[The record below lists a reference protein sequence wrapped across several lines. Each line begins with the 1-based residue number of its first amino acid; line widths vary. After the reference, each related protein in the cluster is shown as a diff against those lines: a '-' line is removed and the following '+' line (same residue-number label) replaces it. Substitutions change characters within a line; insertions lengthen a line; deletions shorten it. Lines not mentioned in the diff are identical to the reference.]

1 MATESQSVCLSNP
14 NFAVICSFLDKYG
27 EILGLPAVGYSDI
40 ENWIEDSKDVH
51 PTLIDIHVKLLR
63 RIHKKYSSVSTERWE
78 KTVIKFCYKYC
89 SVDAWEM
96 EQKGYM
102 SAKVSTKLMLLK
114 NLLEAQFDTNK
125 KFNDK
130 INEMTAEEMRFLPIG
145 RDKHGLAYW
154 FFLDKELNVR
164 VFRED
169 QDDVDSESW
178 ELVCNTRDGLARL
191 VSCLQTGTDIK
202 PEVSDFS
209 DSSLK
214 SEPASDSNDDS
225 MDSFKQRT
233 PIGPSPLT
241 IKLELSDS
249 ETQIAS
255 GESKPPIL
263 LKISKPESESPSKL
277 LQNKFKKKKAS
288 ELKKIICKLKDDEKN
303 MEKDAKNEM
312 ANESQ
317 ADELVEKKENVESD
331 DENSSEKT
339 DNLKAENRKKHVKPV
354 LKSETAD
361 NSENTDET
369 KTDEAKTDEVDG
381 GNGLEKDA
389 EGDDYEIVPVKQNV
403 SAVDE
408 PSKSDKGES
417 VDVSKKCVAKEK
429 ISKVSES
436 EDKSTVNDVAEPK
449 TSQIKPENPKEETVH
464 EKTVDIK
471 ENNFIEGNTVI
482 ENKVSDVTVA
492 SKKQSTNVKEIK
504 ILDPV
509 TQQNIIDTINENKQ
523 SEFISE
529 TKLNVTVSVPVID
542 EKVNDRLAEDEK
554 SGAVSVADKILDNKS
569 SDTDK
574 EKSENVSENKGFVS
588 EPESKASSKAVDDKS
603 KKDSLVEIDKES
615 ESDCS
620 PSMSCDIQKGHN
632 SDKQIDNCEQ
642 NEKKMNKPHLS
653 GEGCDPI
660 SENTKFDDDQTV
672 NNDESINESHNC
684 EKIRNDYDKDGSCDI
699 KKSRKRKQ
707 AKNITDSESTSEE
720 DDKVVNENMSE
731 TKREIKTALRKTAKV
746 ENIGNDHLIKAD
758 SAIQHDDS
766 HKDEVEEIERKKKI
780 NEEDVN
786 TLDSTCNVLDTY
798 KENKSSINEVN
809 EVELDKGTKTK
820 ENDSGIKDEATLDI
834 ELNKSTKNVE
844 NDSGKQDKA
853 TVETSIVHNDN
864 NLDVDDATSETKTE
878 VKDERDAEPEEKPVK
893 KLTGLLAHSRQT
905 MKRQAENN
913 ADIEIV
919 EPASKRSKLRG
930 RVSSKGRGKR
940 PVATTT
946 DSSSDSDDVPLSSM
960 AGRGV
965 GRSPKGKVVP
975 IGRNSKTPQKSE
987 ESPSKSEQN
996 EDSEDMGLRRSARVR
1011 TLRARKRSPS
1021 PVYLP
1026 SESEEHTDDFDDDE
1040 FTLKSNTRKR
1050 REPKEVDEEVP
1061 KGRNALRF
1069 EAKTSNKIGKKKCED
1084 VEEEAFPCVKCN
1096 LSHQPEWILLC
1107 DKCDAGYHTACLRP
1121 PLMVIPEG
1129 DWFCPPC
1136 EHAMLT
1142 EKLEEKL
1149 KSLDQAIVK
1158 NDRMIKRKERLAFVS
1173 VSLDNVLKE
1182 PKQQRVGRG
1191 PAGRSGRAR
1200 GPIQYSDDESETG
1213 TSSTESSGSASEST
1227 SESERS
1233 EDDRRHKHHSSKPHK
1248 TKQRFVQRAC
1258 RTKKEVSYRFEE
1270 FDELIMDAIEED
1282 LSVPKEPRPKK
1293 VKPPGIS
1300 RGKDMSNILG
1310 VSDEE
1315 EKAKKPPRKRK
1326 PRLTELDEE
1335 VDDDDTDDYQV
1346 SEASDSEAT
1355 KSSENYESEDVSDQS
1370 EISCQRRSTG
1380 TRRSTRRNG
1389 RSRGIYSRYRGDF
1402 VVDSEYESEEEE
1414 VDTRRSGRR
1423 ARRKP
1428 VSYRDYDSD
1437 ETEIENNDD
1446 ESFHSSDLSD
1456 SDFERK
1462 RNKKLA
1468 KSQKPASAKEK
1479 VRSGKR
1485 QRIRNVSSSEES
1497 SDDSTEEEDA
1507 TPKKGKK
1514 PPNKTARYAESSDSE
1529 PVKTKKKNV
1538 IDSGEDSMSDKETTE
1553 SSATEVSEDEVSTA
1567 KPKKNAGKPKKK
1579 VIESDSGENTEIE
1592 EETVKEP
1599 KVEAAE
1605 TAGKDDSK
1613 PNVNESHTEES
1624 EHDESGAWEEIEV
1637 HDDDVKKVV
1646 EVVEET
1652 LKEVVKEGVKP
1663 EETIAEVGDEKVK
1676 EQKGTKAKPLKR
1688 GKAPKKSST
1697 ESKDVEEEVIEQAQ
1711 PKKAKPLKRGKSPR
1725 KSLTESK
1732 DEEKIVEKIQPNK
1745 VIEHAQLVVVL
1756 EKIPENSIVSPTVTT
1771 HENMKSEEET
1781 TPKKKRGRKTK
1792 AEKQKTESE
1801 TTTPEVTPKKRG
1813 RKVKGKADLGDTG
1826 QETLGEEPTKKK
1838 RGEEGKADV
1847 GVKSKKVAKGNN
1859 VDEKGNT
1866 EESGTAE
1873 SMGKDGSESNQ
1884 SVDKVKD
1891 DSPLSV
1897 RNKQNA
1903 PVGVVKPEI
1912 RQGVIV
1918 ENKHLSDGTS
1928 SEQRPHDQMN
1938 PLQGLREMAMGNQV
1952 ISGPQPSGFQPYSH
1966 ANYGSN
1972 VPSSM
1977 NSQPQGFQPYSNQGA
1992 PPPGQ
1997 YSAMHA
2003 GPYQGQP
2010 GMPTCSPQAGYPP
2023 NHGPMSPNSY
2033 QHSGQYMGHVPHS
2046 QHGPSSGYYPPGY
2059 RSDMASGDGFSGPQG
2074 TQLPYQHGP
2083 YPHGYHGNQGPYH
2096 HSQRGPMFGPGSGP
2110 GPNQYPTHPGSGGA
2124 MNHPP
2129 HPSHPHPGSMGQQFH
2144 HLGMQGYNYPPH
2156 MHPHGGPYHSSQPP
2170 YSGAPNSQPFS
2181 PQGMSSPTQPLR
2193 PTTRLATPALL
2204 HGSGTS
2210 PRPEGP
2216 METPNRGFMMDN
2228 ILKSSQDSNEVEDSA
2243 EVSDIDRYTSFL
2255 CKDK

>member
-429 ISKVSES
+429 IS
-436 EDKSTVNDVAEPK
+436 
-449 TSQIKPENPKEETVH
+449 
-464 EKTVDIK
+464 
-471 ENNFIEGNTVI
+471 
-482 ENKVSDVTVA
+482 
-492 SKKQSTNVKEIK
+492 
-504 ILDPV
+504 
-509 TQQNIIDTINENKQ
+509 
-523 SEFISE
+523 
-529 TKLNVTVSVPVID
+529 
-542 EKVNDRLAEDEK
+542 
-554 SGAVSVADKILDNKS
+554 
-569 SDTDK
+569 
-574 EKSENVSENKGFVS
+574 
-588 EPESKASSKAVDDKS
+588 
-603 KKDSLVEIDKES
+603 
-615 ESDCS
+615 
-620 PSMSCDIQKGHN
+620 
-632 SDKQIDNCEQ
+632 
-642 NEKKMNKPHLS
+642 
-653 GEGCDPI
+653 
-660 SENTKFDDDQTV
+660 
-672 NNDESINESHNC
+672 
-684 EKIRNDYDKDGSCDI
+684 

>member
-51 PTLIDIHVKLLR
+51 PTLIDIHVRLLR

-225 MDSFKQRT
+225 TDSFKQRT

-241 IKLELSDS
+241 IKLEPSDS
-249 ETQIAS
+249 ETQITS

-303 MEKDAKNEM
+303 MEKDAKDEM
-312 ANESQ
+312 ENESQ

-331 DENSSEKT
+331 DENGSEKT
-339 DNLKAENRKKHVKPV
+339 DNLKAENRKKHDKPV

-361 NSENTDET
+361 NSENSDET

-389 EGDDYEIVPVKQNV
+389 EGDDNEIVPVKQNV

-408 PSKSDKGES
+408 PSKSAKGES
-417 VDVSKKCVAKEK
+417 VDVSEKCVAKEK
-429 ISKVSES
+429 IS
-436 EDKSTVNDVAEPK
+436 
-449 TSQIKPENPKEETVH
+449 
-464 EKTVDIK
+464 
-471 ENNFIEGNTVI
+471 
-482 ENKVSDVTVA
+482 
-492 SKKQSTNVKEIK
+492 
-504 ILDPV
+504 
-509 TQQNIIDTINENKQ
+509 
-523 SEFISE
+523 
-529 TKLNVTVSVPVID
+529 
-542 EKVNDRLAEDEK
+542 
-554 SGAVSVADKILDNKS
+554 
-569 SDTDK
+569 
-574 EKSENVSENKGFVS
+574 
-588 EPESKASSKAVDDKS
+588 
-603 KKDSLVEIDKES
+603 
-615 ESDCS
+615 
-620 PSMSCDIQKGHN
+620 
-632 SDKQIDNCEQ
+632 
-642 NEKKMNKPHLS
+642 
-653 GEGCDPI
+653 
-660 SENTKFDDDQTV
+660 
-672 NNDESINESHNC
+672 
-684 EKIRNDYDKDGSCDI
+684 

-720 DDKVVNENMSE
+720 DDKVVNENKSE

-766 HKDEVEEIERKKKI
+766 NKDEVEEMERKKKI

-798 KENKSSINEVN
+798 KENKSSVNEVN

-987 ESPSKSEQN
+987 ESPSKAEQN
-996 EDSEDMGLRRSARVR
+996 EDSDDMGLRRSARVR
-1011 TLRARKRSPS
+1011 TLRARKKSPS

-1040 FTLKSNTRKR
+1040 FTLKSSTRKR

-1553 SSATEVSEDEVSTA
+1553 SSATEVSEDEVSKA

-1592 EETVKEP
+1592 EDTVKEP

-1605 TAGKDDSK
+1605 TAGKDDAK

-1646 EVVEET
+1646 EVVEES

-1725 KSLTESK
+1725 KSFTESK
-1732 DEEKIVEKIQPNK
+1732 DEEEIVEKIQQNK

-1813 RKVKGKADLGDTG
+1813 RKVKGKADLGETG

-1873 SMGKDGSESNQ
+1873 NMGKDGSESNQ

-2110 GPNQYPTHPGSGGA
+2110 GPNQYLTHPGSGGA
-2124 MNHPP
+2124 MNHQP

-2144 HLGMQGYNYPPH
+2144 HQGMQGYNYPPH